1 MIEPKCLSKWGF
13 FGWTSTGYLLPCCWM
28 DDEYKTLITQLVQ
41 EKHKVA
47 NVDKIDDIINSE
59 EWQSFFDTI
68 KNDPE
73 NAPYLCHHYC
83 GSCTEST

>member
-1 MIEPKCLSKWGF
+1 M
-13 FGWTSTGYLLPCCWM
+13 
-28 DDEYKTLITQLVQ
+28 LITFAYGTFKPNYLVK
-41 EKHKVA
+41 EKLKVE
-47 NVDKIDDIINSE
+47 NVDSIDDIINSE
-59 EWQSFFDTI
+59 EWQSFFETI